1 MEQVA
6 KVSTRCYTYEVK
18 MAVLVLASNEEEA
31 ESLLNNQG
39 GYVST
44 RKVELVDDKPIYQEK

>member
-1 MEQVA
+1 MEKVA

-18 MAVLVLASNEEEA
+18 MVAIVLASNEEEA

-39 GYVST
+39 GYVSI
-44 RKVELVDDKPIYQEK
+44 RKVELIDDKPIYQEK